1 MEDLKEKFRELKN
14 AVNESAQL
22 TKNQLDS
29 ITFQNPLI
37 SLISLLISIGIVY
50 WLKVAIYWIPASF
63 LIMYLWG
70 LKGLTSSK
78 KSFETEKVEKSIQIK
93 KILKKEQ
100 ISHSVDWFFLNIS
113 NFAKSTAII
122 YGISLFILLA
132 ISQKGIETNQD
143 VRMLWP
149 LLAMVIYLL
158 LPFLLT
164 RISNFIK
171 NAIDGPF
178 EILEAIKNTFGK
190 NTLSFVLEIL
200 KIIFIILVILGS
212 ILAPVIAL
220 IQTIGFVQ
228 DWLFFVWVL
237 VLQFSSIM
245 ILSSYFSSLT
255 ASRQLSNTL
264 TNYADINYQISHLLL
279 YKKEDAQKYI
289 QLRRLYF
296 TAKPYDLLID
306 DSMQYI
312 HFYYLIINRT
322 YLNEIG
328 ETNKN
333 FDTKK

>member
-1 MEDLKEKFRELKN
+1 MEDMKEKFRELKN

-100 ISHSVDWFFLNIS
+100 ISHGIDWFFLNMS

-132 ISQKGIETNQD
+132 INQKWIELDQELHI
-143 VRMLWP
+143 LWP
-149 LLAMVIYLL
+149 LLAMVIYLP
-158 LPFLLT
+158 LPFLLKRT
-164 RISNFIK
+164 SNFIK

-178 EILEAIKNTFGK
+178 EILEAVKETFGK
-190 NTLSFVLEIL
+190 NTFSFVLGIL
-200 KIIFIILVILGS
+200 KIVFIIIVILGS
-212 ILAPVIAL
+212 ILAPIIAL
-220 IQTIGFVQ
+220 IQTTSFVQ
-228 DWLFFVWVL
+228 DWLFFVLVL
-237 VLQFSSIM
+237 VLQVS
-245 ILSSYFSSLT
+245 
-255 ASRQLSNTL
+255 
-264 TNYADINYQISHLLL
+264 
-279 YKKEDAQKYI
+279 
-289 QLRRLYF
+289 
-296 TAKPYDLLID
+296 
-306 DSMQYI
+306 
-312 HFYYLIINRT
+312 
-322 YLNEIG
+322 
-328 ETNKN
+328 
-333 FDTKK
+333 